1 MVKIESYGSPRR
13 GSQGLPPKH
22 PSSPY
27 SDIATACALISL
39 PMVAL
44 TGILLGLVFAYQVT
58 PNSDSGA
65 YLVDFSATRLITI
78 ASWTSSVA
86 PFLPG
91 FVMTLLSF
99 PAARNLQKS
108 SEEGRSALLP
118 TPYQLNLYL
127 QSLYGGVGSLWQWA
141 KYLFWRKREKQV
153 PVVIRL
159 MTGLTIATLT
169 G

>member
-1 MVKIESYGSPRR
+1 MAGVKSYGSPGR
-13 GSQGLPPKH
+13 GAHGSFPKH
-22 PSSPY
+22 SSSPY
-27 SDIATACALISL
+27 GDVATACAAISI
-39 PMVAL
+39 PMIAL
-44 TGILLGLVFAYQVT
+44 SGILLGLVFAYQVT
-58 PNSDSGA
+58 PNSDSGI

-99 PAARNLQKS
+99 PAARHLQRS
-108 SEEGRSALLP
+108 SEWGRTASLP

-127 QSLYGGVGSLWQWA
+127 QLLYGGIGALWQWT
-141 KYLFWRKREKQV
+141 KYIFWRQRETQV

-159 MTGLTIATLT
+159 AMGLTVATLI